1 MFVSVR
7 TPLSIQISEMMF
19 EYLEHHHNG
28 IPLSF
33 IQAAFAKLTTLK
45 TKSALTFASNN
56 LMSACQVAGAATG
69 TAIAKASL
77 RTAVTEGAEA
87 VADVVTIS
95 GYNAAVRSISFA
107 IGSTVAVGS
116 SVIIEL
122 PFFARGIYKTYRK
135 KKFDQITTVESKKEY
150 TKQISLSAGMV
161 VGGASGAMVGT
172 LIPVPF
178 LGTLLGATAGSL
190 IGMAAGKGGGLAISR
205 FFKEGMIPDFV
216 ILQTHLYE
224 DFPLQE

>member
-1 MFVSVR
+1 
-7 TPLSIQISEMMF
+7 MF
-19 EYLEHHHNG
+19 EYLEHHYNG
-28 IPLSF
+28 IRLSF
-33 IQAAFAKLTTLK
+33 IQAAFAKLTTFK

-69 TAIAKASL
+69 TAIPSL

-135 KKFDQITTVESKKEY
+135 KKIDQITTVESKKEY
-150 TKQISLSAGMV
+150 TKQIYLSAGMV

-172 LIPVPF
+172 LISRISDWYGRWKRWSACNISFFQRRNDSRFCDLTNISLRGFSSARVT
-178 LGTLLGATAGSL
+178 TLLL
-190 IGMAAGKGGGLAISR
+190 
-205 FFKEGMIPDFV
+205 
-216 ILQTHLYE
+216 
-224 DFPLQE
+224 